1 MKKIVF
7 LTLTTGFIL
16 IACHRKTV
24 PPAPVT
30 QATTTAPAPTATDST
45 AMLADQGKLVY
56 TARCGKCHAL
66 KNTANY
72 TTDRWAKI
80 LQVMIPKAKL
90 DENQAKQVTAY
101 VMANAKQ

>member
-7 LTLTTGFIL
+7 LTLVTGFIL

-24 PPAPVT
+24 PPAQTT
-30 QATTTAPAPTATDST
+30 QATTTVPVQTTTDSAT
-45 AMLADQGKLVY
+45 MLVDQGKLVY

-72 TTDRWAKI
+72 TTDRWQQI
-80 LQVMIPKAKL
+80 LIKMIPKAKL